1 MIKTVA
7 NNYTA
12 LRTAYDGK
20 WLYELKRVHD
30 LPFPN
35 IAKYRVFKGNCNMML
50 AVGGPFGDGVY
61 AVVEMG
67 GKWDFCYMGVLEAG
81 HTVRMMTKR
90 NFIKYHA

>member
-35 IAKYRVFKGNCNMML
+35 IAKYRVYKGDCDMML
-50 AVGGPFGDGVY
+50 AVGGAFGDGVF
-61 AVVEMG
+61 AVVEKG
-67 GKWDFCYMGVLEAG
+67 GEWDFCYMGILEAG
-81 HTVRMMTKR
+81 HTVRMMSKR
-90 NFIKYHA
+90 NFTRYHK